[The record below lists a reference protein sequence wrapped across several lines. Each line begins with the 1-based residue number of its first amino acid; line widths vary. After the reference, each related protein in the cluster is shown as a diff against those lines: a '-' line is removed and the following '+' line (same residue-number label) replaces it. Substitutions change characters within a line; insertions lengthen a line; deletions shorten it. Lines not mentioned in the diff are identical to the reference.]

1 MINIFIADDHLMFRQ
16 GLRTLLEKTEEFNIV
31 GEAGVGQEALK
42 KIEQLKPDVA
52 LLDVTMPGLNGVEV
66 TRRVRKILPRT
77 RILILTMHADRFFA
91 IETLKAGALGY
102 LLKEDSFT
110 QLTDA
115 IKTVYQGKVFV
126 SPAMET
132 PVMKGFVKLAQ
143 QAEDKTD
150 SILTEREREILQL
163 ITEGMTSHNIADT
176 LCISISTVDTHRK
189 NIMSKLDIH
198 SIAGLVKYAIKHK
211 IVAF

>member
-1 MINIFIADDHLMFRQ
+1 MLHNFFS
-16 GLRTLLEKTEEFNIV
+16 IV

-66 TRRVRKILPRT
+66 TRRVMKILPRT

-102 LLKEDSFT
+102 LLKEYSFT

-115 IKTVYQGKVFV
+115 IKTLYQGKVFI
-126 SPAMET
+126 SSA
-132 PVMKGFVKLAQ
+132 
-143 QAEDKTD
+143 
-150 SILTEREREILQL
+150 
-163 ITEGMTSHNIADT
+163 TSA
-176 LCISISTVDTHRK
+176 
-189 NIMSKLDIH
+189 
-198 SIAGLVKYAIKHK
+198 
-211 IVAF
+211 